1 MFDVE
6 GDLPYLGL
14 DKENMDIFVHFVE
27 KTSVA
32 PRVIRN
38 QDPDKFNIF
47 YTREDSIKQKY

>member
-47 YTREDSIKQKY
+47 YTREDSITL